1 MTAARRRLSFAL
13 PALAVAGAL
22 VLLLATAAFA
32 DTKSISMMNIA
43 YNPDSLTIHIGDK
56 VTWRNNETG
65 LYAPQHTA
73 TSDDGHTFDS
83 GYLNPGQSF
92 TFTFTKAGT
101 YKFHCNVHPS
111 QMNGTIT
118 VLGATTSPTPTPTHA
133 RPKPTA
139 TVTAKPTVM
148 PVSPTPTS
156 SVKPSPRVSKTVKV
170 SASPIPSSSPSR
182 VVAAGTSSSGT
193 GSTLAIIAAALL
205 ILLVAGGAFFVRRRK
220 TIT

>member
-1 MTAARRRLSFAL
+1 MAGARRRSSFAL

-22 VLLLATAAFA
+22 VLLIAAAAFA

-56 VTWRNNETG
+56 VAWKNSETG
-65 LYAPQHTA
+65 LYPPQHTA

-92 TFTFTKAGT
+92 TFTFNQAGT
-101 YKFHCNVHPS
+101 FKFHCNVHDS
-111 QMNGTIT
+111 MHGTIT
-118 VLGATTSPTPTPTHA
+118 VLGATTSPTPTPTHT

-139 TVTAKPTVM
+139 TVTAKPTVV

-170 SASPIPSSSPSR
+170 SASPTPSSSPSR

-193 GSTLAIIAAALL
+193 GSTLEIIAAVL
-205 ILLVAGGAFFVRRRK
+205 ILLVIGAAFFVRRRK